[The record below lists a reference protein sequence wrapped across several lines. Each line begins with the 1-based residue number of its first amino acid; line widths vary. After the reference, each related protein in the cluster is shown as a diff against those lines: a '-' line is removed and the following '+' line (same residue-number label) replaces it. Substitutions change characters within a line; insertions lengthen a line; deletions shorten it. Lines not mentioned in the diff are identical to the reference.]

1 MRTPTPRTMAIIGII
16 MVGWH
21 LLYFLTGGRI
31 VDLQDEPAASRLE
44 H

>member
-21 LLYFLTGGRI
+21 ILYFLTDGAVVNLLG
-31 VDLQDEPAASRLE
+31 QPPAASAAR
-44 H
+44 